1 MEQKKNYKILTIP
14 NILSF
19 LRLIFVA
26 VFILLYRNDN
36 TFTENIPAIIVLAL
50 SGLTDFLDGRIARR
64 FNVISELGKILDP
77 VADKVTEAVIAI
89 CLLEKYRIMFILLG
103 TFIIK
108 ELFMCICGVIVIK
121 KTGTNNGAKW
131 YGKVSTFTFY
141 LTVLALLLI
150 PGIPKMAANIIIS
163 ICIVLMAFALI
174 MYMRLYYNILSTY
187 SREKQMESDF
197 AKKG

>member
-1 MEQKKNYKILTIP
+1 MEQKRNYKILTIP

-26 VFILLYRNDN
+26 IFILLYKNDN

-50 SGLTDFLDGRIARR
+50 SGLTDFFDGRIARR
-64 FNVISELGKILDP
+64 FDMISEVGKILDP
-77 VADKVTEAVIAI
+77 IADKVTEAVIAI
-89 CLLEKYRIMFILLG
+89 CLLEKYRIMFVLLG

-121 KTGTNNGAKW
+121 KTGINNGAKW

-141 LTVLALLLI
+141 LTILTLLLI
-150 PGIPKMAANIIIS
+150 PGIPESAANVIIS
-163 ICIVLMAFALI
+163 ICIGLMIFALA
-174 MYMRLYYNILSTY
+174 MYVRLYYRILSEY
-187 SREKQMESDF
+187 
-197 AKKG
+197 AKKKQEQA

>member
-19 LRLIFVA
+19 IRLIFVA
-26 VFILLYRNDN
+26 IFILLYKNDN
-36 TFTENIPAIIVLAL
+36 TFRENIPAIIVLAL
-50 SGLTDFLDGRIARR
+50 SGLTDFFDGRIARR
-64 FNVISELGKILDP
+64 FDMISEVGKILDP

-89 CLLEKYRIMFILLG
+89 CLLEKYRIMFVLLG

-121 KTGTNNGAKW
+121 KTGTNYGAKW

-141 LTVLALLLI
+141 LTILALLLI
-150 PGIPKMAANIIIS
+150 PGIPESAANIIVS
-163 ICIVLMAFALI
+163 ICIGLMIFALA
-174 MYMRLYYNILSTY
+174 MYVRLYYQILSEY
-187 SREKQMESDF
+187 GKKKQGQ
-197 AKKG
+197 A